1 MATVYLALG
10 SNVGDSRQYIKQ
22 AIEQLG
28 TVLDGLKQAPLY
40 LSKAV
45 GYTDQADF
53 YNTAVCGTTH
63 LTPEELLKAVKKIE
77 ANIGRTPTFRNGP
90 REIDIDIIFY
100 DDLILKTEE
109 LTIPHP
115 EFANRDFV
123 LQPLADLNPGWQ
135 DPRSG
140 KIMQTLLNQLTPNQ
154 HSLMGVVDPGGAT

>member
-10 SNVGDSRQYIKQ
+10 SNVGDAQAHITQATKQ
-22 AIEQLG
+22 LQTLLSD
-28 TVLDGLKQAPLY
+28 TKTAPLY

-53 YNTAVCGTTH
+53 INTVIAGSTD
-63 LTPEELLKAVKKIE
+63 LEPSALLKAIKDIE
-77 ANIGRTPTFRNGP
+77 QEVGRTPTFRNGP

-100 DDLILKTEE
+100 DALVMKTDR

-123 LQPLADLNPGWQ
+123 LRPLADLNPDLI
-135 DPRSG
+135 DPVSDQSVSR
-140 KIMQTLLNQLTPNQ
+140 LLGQLPTDEL
-154 HSLMGVVDPGGAT
+154 SILKLVDADS